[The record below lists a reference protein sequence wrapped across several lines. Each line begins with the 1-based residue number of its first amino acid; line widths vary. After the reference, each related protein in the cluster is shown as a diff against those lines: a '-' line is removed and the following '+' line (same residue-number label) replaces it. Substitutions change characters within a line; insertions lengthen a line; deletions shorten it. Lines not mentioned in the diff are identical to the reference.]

1 MTRLLDRLFD
11 TRGSPLAYALRAW
24 PLVSVPTFAVVAA
37 LVLGRSALGL
47 DPAIVP
53 DDAYPEGTLAAA
65 AGLVLFAP
73 FVETFAMIPVL
84 FLLGFV
90 TRNRA
95 WLAGSSAVLWAGAHS
110 AVAPLWGLSALWPF
124 FVFSAAFLAWRAHSL
139 SRAYWV
145 TAGIHAL
152 HNSLAAALLVLEAWQ
167 PEA

>member
-24 PLVSVPTFAVVAA
+24 PLVSLPTFAVVTA
-37 LVLGRSALGL
+37 LMLGRSALGL

-53 DDAYPEGTLAAA
+53 EGAYPESTLVAA

-73 FVETFAMIPVL
+73 FVETLAMIPVL
-84 FLLGFV
+84 AVLQAL
-90 TRNRA
+90 TRRRA
-95 WLAGSSAVLWAGAHS
+95 WLVGGSAVLWACAHS
-110 AVAPLWGLSALWPF
+110 AVAPLWGLSAIWPF

-152 HNSLAAALLVLEAWQ
+152 HNSLAAGLLVLGG
-167 PEA
+167 